1 MVAEINAPKE
11 DQRKVVPSE
20 STVATE
26 VLSAVTEVKNA
37 QNIPDTEGKRVLSA
51 PSTEVKENEIKPKES
66 TSVNAGSMTDEA
78 QLKEV
83 RVYNFSNSKYSILK
97 VLLYRIFFC

>member
-1 MVAEINAPKE
+1 MVAEINVPKE
-11 DQRKVVPSE
+11 DQQKEVPSE

-26 VLSAVTEVKNA
+26 VLTAVTEVKNA
-37 QNIPDTEGKRVLSA
+37 QNIPDIEEKAAVSA

-66 TSVNAGSMTDEA
+66 TSVHAGSMTDET

-83 RVYNFSNSKYSILK
+83 RVYHF
-97 VLLYRIFFC
+97 IF

>member
-1 MVAEINAPKE
+1 MVAEINVPKE
-11 DQRKVVPSE
+11 HQQKEVPSE

-37 QNIPDTEGKRVLSA
+37 QNISDTEEKVAVSA
-51 PSTEVKENEIKPKES
+51 PSTEVKENEIKPKQS
-66 TSVNAGSMTDEA
+66 TSVHAGSMTEEA

-83 RVYNFSNSKYSILK
+83 LRF
-97 VLLYRIFFC
+97 